1 MKRVLAM
8 ALAGALALSMLTAC
22 GGGNGDGSSTGAG
35 SFPGTP
41 DEDCITLNL
50 GGEPAQLFS
59 TLNTESVS
67 GYILGHTMEGL
78 MGRDQNG
85 DLSCTGAESY
95 TYDEETMTYTF
106 KLRENAVWS
115 NGEPVTAHDYVFAYR
130 ALVDPAFAADYAY
143 FGYVFKNGQAV
154 NEGKVAPEELGV
166 KAVDDYTFEVT
177 METPCPYVEN
187 VFAMFT
193 LYPVNEK
200 AYNEYGDLYG
210 TDADK
215 ILTNG
220 PYDLKEWS
228 HENQIVLE
236 KSETYWNKDT
246 ITLPKMVWKMMSDKN
261 TAMNEFQAGNLD
273 YMTDLTGDQVVALKE
288 AGANVGTYN
297 SNGIKYV
304 QYNVTKPGLN
314 NIKIR
319 RAFMMSIDN
328 QSLCDNVLKDSS
340 QPLYAMVPDT
350 IDNGRFAEVAG
361 APLFAYD
368 PEEAKKLLEEGLAE
382 ENMTVA
388 DLNKYTIICDDDDVS
403 QKLVAFV
410 LEQWK
415 TNLGVEIQPQVV
427 PRKSRVVALSTH
439 EFDLIIS
446 GWYPDYD
453 DPNTFLDMFITG
465 GGNNSGEWSNAEYDA
480 LIAKAAAEMDHDT
493 RAQYFADAQKIL
505 IDEAAIAPMYGMY
518 RNYVTSDKMTGE
530 IVNANQTTFRWVQ
543 IQK

>member
-1 MKRVLAM
+1 MRRWRRWFE
-8 ALAGALALSMLTAC
+8 C
-22 GGGNGDGSSTGAG
+22 GSRQ
-35 SFPGTP
+35 FPGTP

-59 TLNTESVS
+59 TLNTESVG

-78 MGRDQNG
+78 MGRDKNG

-115 NGEPVTAHDYVFAYR
+115 NGEPVTADDYVFAFR

-154 NEGKVAPEELGV
+154 NEGKLAPEELGV

-177 METPCPYVEN
+177 MESPCPYAEN

-193 LYPVNEK
+193 LYPLNEK

-210 TDADK
+210 TDVDK

-220 PYDLKEWS
+220 PYDLVEWS

-246 ITLPKMVWKMMSDKN
+246 ITLPKMVWKMLSDKN

-288 AGANVGTYN
+288 AGAEIGTYN
-297 SNGIKYV
+297 SNGTKYV
-304 QYNVTKPGLN
+304 QYNVTRPGLN
-314 NIKIR
+314 NVKIR

-340 QPLYAMVPDT
+340 QPLYAMVPET
-350 IDNGRFAEVAG
+350 IDNGHFAEVAG

-388 DLNKYTIICDDDDVS
+388 DLNKYTIICDDDDAS
-403 QKLVAFV
+403 QKQLAFV

-415 TNLGVEIQPQVV
+415 TNLGVEVQPQVV
-427 PRKSRVVALSTH
+427 PRKSRVVALSNH
-439 EFDLIIS
+439 DFDLIIS

-480 LIAKAAAEMDHDT
+480 LIAKAASEMDHDT
-493 RAQYFADAQKIL
+493 RAQYLADAQKIL

-518 RNYVTSDKMTGE
+518 RNYVVSDKVNGE
-530 IVNANQTTFRWVQ
+530 IVNANQTTFRWVE